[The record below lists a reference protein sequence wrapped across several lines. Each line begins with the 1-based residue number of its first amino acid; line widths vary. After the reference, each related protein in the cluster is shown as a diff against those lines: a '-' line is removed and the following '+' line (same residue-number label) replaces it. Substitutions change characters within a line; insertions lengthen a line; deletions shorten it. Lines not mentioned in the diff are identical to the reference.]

1 MSGCLVVNLCVNLV
15 CDLRLASGGKTILCV
30 MCDVGFEL
38 HGSRAM
44 KFEIW
49 GIGSGM
55 ERRMGFAFLILG
67 LILILS
73 FSLSSKDKE
82 ETRIGMQDADT
93 LYFW

>member
-1 MSGCLVVNLCVNLV
+1 
-15 CDLRLASGGKTILCV
+15 
-30 MCDVGFEL
+30 
-38 HGSRAM
+38 M